1 MSMESLN
8 HRDPPTNQPTYL
20 PTIQPTFLPTYTTT
34 TIPTQYCF
42 HDFININFLILHRYT
57 YWDTHFTNTHAEII
71 TLQIHILRYTLYKYT
86 YWDNHFTNTHTEIL
100 TLQIHKLNSLYYT
113 YWDTNFTNTHNEIT
127 LKIHILRYQLYK
139 YT

>member
-71 TLQIHILRYTLYKYT
+71 TLQIHILIY
-86 YWDNHFTNTHTEIL
+86 
-100 TLQIHKLNSLYYT
+100 SLYYT
-113 YWDTNFTNTHNEIT
+113 YWDTNFTNTHTEIPT
-127 LKIHILRYQLYK
+127 LQIHIMRYPLYK